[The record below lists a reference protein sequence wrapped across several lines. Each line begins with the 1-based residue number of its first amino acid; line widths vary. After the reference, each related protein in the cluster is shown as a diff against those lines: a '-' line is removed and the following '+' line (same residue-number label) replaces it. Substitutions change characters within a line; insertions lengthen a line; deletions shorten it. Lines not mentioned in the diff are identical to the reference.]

1 MSSHLLLLFFFFPL
15 TRPHEAEE
23 WQPLPISAAVS
34 AEIGRIGSCFCRNQP
49 VLAQIGENLAELVR
63 ISINK
68 KKKKKGESASWTLD
82 AALGRVGLWCNDLG
96 AASVLSR
103 CRYERVHELC
113 TRCGLI
119 GYTRSQC
126 T

>member
-1 MSSHLLLLFFFFPL
+1 MSSHLLLLLFFFPL

-68 KKKKKGESASWTLD
+68 KKKEK
-82 AALGRVGLWCNDLG
+82 GRVGELDARRRIGPRRTLVQRPWSGVG
-96 AASVLSR
+96 AF
-103 CRYERVHELC
+103 
-113 TRCGLI
+113 
-119 GYTRSQC
+119 
-126 T
+126 